1 MPSSIVVVDL
11 EATCWEGDEDRRA
24 DMETIEIGAV
34 KLDGD
39 LTTANES
46 QVHAK
51 LMAADEFQ
59 VYIKPVVEPTLSDF
73 CTELT
78 GITQEQ
84 VDAGV
89 TFTEAF
95 GLFAE
100 WAGDRPTLA
109 SWGHFDITQLDKDCR
124 KHGIATP
131 HWVSPVEHI
140 NLKARFEDYIGFQC
154 KYISDGIAALELEF
168 EGRSHSGLD
177 DARNAARI
185 LAYLAVNT

>member
-1 MPSSIVVVDL
+1 MPDHLVVVDL
-11 EATCWEGDEDRRA
+11 EATCWDDSQDRRA

-34 KLDGD
+34 KFDGD
-39 LTTANES
+39 LLHAAES
-46 QVHAK
+46 HVHAK

-59 VYIKPVVEPTLSDF
+59 VYIRPVVEPTLSGF

-84 VDAGV
+84 VDSGIP
-89 TFTEAF
+89 FTEAF

-100 WAGDRPTLA
+100 WAGERPILA
-109 SWGHFDITQLDKDCR
+109 SWGHFDIAQLGKDCR
-124 KHGIATP
+124 RHGITTP
-131 HWVSPVEHI
+131 FWVSSVEHI
-140 NLKARFEDYIGFQC
+140 NLRARFEDYIGFQC
-154 KYISDGIAALELEF
+154 QYISDGIAALELEF